1 VNWPTTASVGGL
13 LSDNCTK
20 NPDFCNFNR
29 VFMKYC
35 DGNSFSGNRDAA
47 VPVVGTDGKSK
58 DLFFRGRRILD
69 ETLAALKAGHGL
81 GSADSVLLTGC
92 SAGGLSTFL
101 HTDYVGE
108 QLKAIAP
115 GMCCSASKRPSTPP
129 PLSPTLPHSTPK
141 SLLTPAAL
149 LPLPTRPSQPQ
160 RYEEVQGL
168 RHLRL
173 LPAA

>member
-1 VNWPTTASVGGL
+1 MNWPTTASVGGL
-13 LSDNCTK
+13 LSDNCSK
-20 NPDFCNFNR
+20 NPDFYNFNR

-47 VPVVGTDGKSK
+47 VSVVGTDGKSK

-69 ETLAALKAGHGL
+69 ETLAALKADHGL

-115 GMCCSASKRPSTPP
+115 GMCCSASKHPSTP

-141 SLLTPAAL
+141 SLLYPPDL
-149 LPLPTRPSQPQ
+149 HNPK